1 MEYFVG
7 RRSSLATA
15 GPRHAVWLATSQESR
30 HMLDLLAHI
39 TEREVPS
46 FWLTALIGFV
56 AGVGVTF
63 AMMFPKLKK

>member
-1 MEYFVG
+1 
-7 RRSSLATA
+7 
-15 GPRHAVWLATSQESR
+15 
-30 HMLDLLAHI
+30 MLDLLAHI

-46 FWLTALIGFV
+46 FWLAAVIGFV